1 MPRFATP
8 RLPTTERQD
17 IVLGIFGINPTRAAL
32 IRQLAVATEGHTSGE
47 LAEQIG
53 VAYQTLLAH
62 LRKLEAGG
70 LVHVSDDARPLY
82 SIDRHA
88 LDAALGDA
96 VDYFNGNDGAD
107 AATRRP

>member
-1 MPRFATP
+1 M
-8 RLPTTERQD
+8 
-17 IVLGIFGINPTRAAL
+17 LGIFGINPTRAAL

-62 LRKLEAGG
+62 LRKLEAYG
-70 LVHVSDDARPLY
+70 LVHVTDDARPLY
-82 SIDRHA
+82 SIDRDA

-96 VDYFNGNDGAD
+96 VDYLNGNDAGGG
-107 AATRRP
+107 ATRRTEARRYM